1 MELRIMSII
10 NKDEL
15 KEKAKEVAINIGS
28 DLKSTNKTSKV
39 VIAILLVLFLST
51 AAMAY
56 KMYNYNVQLEAL
68 KTENTLIKNRMKDL
82 DREVEKNRMEYLEI
96 LNRVDKI
103 KSNLETKLKE
113 AKEVVIHEVQ
123 TSHDIVSVLDELSD
137 LTTGR

>member
-10 NKDEL
+10 NKEEL

-56 KMYNYNVQLEAL
+56 KMYTYNVQLEAL

-96 LNRVDKI
+96 LSKVDKI

-137 LTTGR
+137 LTTGK